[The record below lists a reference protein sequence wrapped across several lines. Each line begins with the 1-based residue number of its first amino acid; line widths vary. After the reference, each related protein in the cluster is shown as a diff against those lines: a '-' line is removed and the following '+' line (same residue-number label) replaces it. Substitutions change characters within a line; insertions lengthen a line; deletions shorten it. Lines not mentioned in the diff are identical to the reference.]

1 MEKPAFILSEND
13 RSYKRRSSKTI
24 GYLAEKGVNVT
35 EIENQTKV
43 TEDKIAELDE
53 KLETLP
59 EIKEKLIQQYQ
70 KEKEEQ
76 LKVNKN
82 KDYVRERAA
91 ENRTLFNAILEVNP
105 VLSMSVKDSS
115 DIVLSQK
122 EDINIE
128 NNPVVIRKR

>member
-1 MEKPAFILSEND
+1 MKF
-13 RSYKRRSSKTI
+13 KTI

-43 TEDKIAELDE
+43 TEDKIAELDK
-53 KLETLP
+53 KLEELP

-105 VLSMSVKDSS
+105 VLSMNVKDSS